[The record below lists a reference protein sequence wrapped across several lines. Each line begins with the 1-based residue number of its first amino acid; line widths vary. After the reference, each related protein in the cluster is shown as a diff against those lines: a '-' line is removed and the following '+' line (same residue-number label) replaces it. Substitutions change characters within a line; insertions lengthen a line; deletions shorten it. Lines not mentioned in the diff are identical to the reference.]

1 MRTRYQLTFVNII
14 DKHVAQALVL
24 NQKYARYVPKWLKI
38 ASIFLT
44 LHKRLWL
51 CMYKSIFHNFTRER
65 SRVLLI

>member
-24 NQKYARYVPKWLKI
+24 NQKYARYVPKN
-38 ASIFLT
+38 SDQFLT
-44 LHKRLWL
+44 LHKRL